1 MREPAFWWQ
10 SGKGGLSA
18 GGLLA
23 PLAAIYGGIAA
34 ARMRLR
40 GQRAGVPV
48 ICIGNLTVGG
58 AGKTPTALAVAH
70 LLHAA
75 HERPFFLTRG
85 YGGRLAGPVRVNP
98 KVHTSVDVGDEPL
111 LLARLAPTVVARN
124 RAAGAQFAQ
133 YAGASVIVM
142 DDGLQNPALVKDL
155 AFVVIDGRRGIG
167 NGWVIP
173 AGPLR
178 APLHGQLDRVQALIV
193 IGPPDRVTA
202 VTDRAGQNGLPIF
215 HASLEPDRNIIAA
228 IGRRKVLAF
237 AGIGHPD
244 KFFATLTEA
253 GVTIAERIGFD
264 DHHRFTPAQAR
275 DLLVQA
281 RAANLMLVTTEKDL
295 VRLSGDP
302 QLAELAQHASALPV
316 RLVVEEQDQFRQLV
330 LGALKRR

>member
-10 SGKGGLSA
+10 PGTGGW
-18 GGLLA
+18 LA
-23 PLAAIYGGIAA
+23 PLAAIYGAVAA
-34 ARMRLR
+34 TRMRLR

-58 AGKTPTALAVAH
+58 AGKTPAALMVAH

-85 YGGRLAGPVRVNP
+85 YGGRLGGPVRVNP
-98 KVHTSVDVGDEPL
+98 RVHHSADVGDEPL
-111 LLARLAPTVVARN
+111 LLARLAPTVVARD
-124 RAAGAQFAQ
+124 RTAGAQFAQ

-155 AFVVIDGRRGIG
+155 AIVVVDGRRGIG
-167 NGWVIP
+167 NGRVIP

-178 APLHGQLDRVQALIV
+178 APLRAQLNRAQAVIV
-193 IGPPDRVTA
+193 VGPPDHAAA
-202 VTDRAGQNGLPIF
+202 VTNRAGQNGLPVF
-215 HASLEPDRNIIAA
+215 HAALEPDRSIVAA
-228 IGRRKVLAF
+228 IGHRKVLAF
-237 AGIGHPD
+237 AGIGNPD

-253 GVTIAERIGFD
+253 GVAIAQRVGFD
-264 DHHRFTPAQAR
+264 DHHRFTAAQAR
-275 DLLVQA
+275 DLLARA

-316 RLVVEEQDQFRQLV
+316 RLVVREQDQFRQFV
-330 LGALKRR
+330 LGALTRR